1 MQQVKLISVTAVLTL
16 LIWTTAD
23 QLLSETLE
31 VQVTI
36 YATPAG
42 ASGMIVET
50 DPPDQNSFLVRLT
63 GPKRI
68 VDRVRKDGLSA
79 IALPVPDSPNGRY
92 PIDMKKAL
100 ADHPERF
107 KNLRV
112 EAVSPPR
119 VVAVIDHLVT
129 VKMPVFV
136 QRSDLE
142 YEVPPTVEPAEVA
155 VTLRQAALDQIP
167 PAERRIMLE
176 VEDLLGDRP
185 KGSPLEVPGAPLVSN
200 IGGIDVRLE
209 PSTVT
214 VLVTLREQSTKGTI
228 AAVPIH
234 VAASFDDFSRFQIET
249 RDGSTLITRA
259 IAVRGPP
266 ATVERLVNGAA
277 RVTGVI
283 VLTGDVASLAGD
295 FHKLEPVFDLPA
307 GVTLDAPVAPV
318 EFRLVPEAASDGG

>member
-23 QLLSETLE
+23 QLLSETVE

-36 YATPAG
+36 YATPGG

-68 VDRVRKDGLSA
+68 VDRVRKDGLPA
-79 IALPVPDSPNGRY
+79 IALPVPDAPNGRY
-92 PIDMKKAL
+92 PIDMKQAL
-100 ADHPERF
+100 ADYPERF

-119 VVAVIDHLVT
+119 VVVVIDHLVT
-129 VKMPVFV
+129 VNMPVFV
-136 QRSDLE
+136 QRGDLE

-155 VTLRQAALDQIP
+155 VTLRQAALDRIP
-167 PAERRIMLE
+167 PGQRRVVLE

-185 KGSPLEVPGAPLVSN
+185 RGSPLEIPGAPVLSQVD
-200 IGGIDVRLE
+200 GIDVQLE
-209 PSTVT
+209 PNTVT
-214 VLVTLREQSTKGTI
+214 VRATLREQSTTGTI

-234 VAASFDDFSRFQIET
+234 IAASFDDFSRFRIET

-259 IAVRGPP
+259 INVRGPP
-266 ATVERLVNGAA
+266 AAVERLVSGAA

-295 FHKLEPVFDLPA
+295 FHELEPVFDLPA
-307 GVTLDAPVAPV
+307 GVTLAGPVAPI
-318 EFRLVPEAASDGG
+318 EFRLVPHTAADGP